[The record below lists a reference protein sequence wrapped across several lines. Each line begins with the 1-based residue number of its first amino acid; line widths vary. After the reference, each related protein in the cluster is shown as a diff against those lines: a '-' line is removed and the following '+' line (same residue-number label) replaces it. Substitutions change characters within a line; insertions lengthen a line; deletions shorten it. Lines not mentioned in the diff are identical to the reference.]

1 MIDSQHTWTQDT
13 YNSAFSC
20 GTAENESFVA
30 LCKTWSNICRVRLGA
45 CFSELMMMSDKCDE

>member
-30 LCKTWSNICRVRLGA
+30 LCKTWSNICRVCLGA
-45 CFSELMMMSDKCDE
+45 CFSELMMMV